1 MTTDQN
7 AIRTSTLL
15 RRLFKAPNLETF
27 MKKNMQEVT
36 MPLFSEYII
45 ALSKKQGEVPE
56 RIINR
61 AGIERSFGH
70 QLFKGSKNPSRDT
83 VIQLAFGFQMNVDDT
98 QYLLQIAQKS
108 ILYPKFD
115 RDAAILYCINKG
127 LSFIETQN
135 VLHGIGATV
144 LGGKKKND

>member
-1 MTTDQN
+1 MTANQN
-7 AIRTSTLL
+7 TIRTSTLL

-27 MKKNMQEVT
+27 MKKNTQEVT
-36 MPLFSEYII
+36 MPLFSEYITTR
-45 ALSKKQGEVPE
+45 SKEQGEVPE

-98 QYLLQIAQKS
+98 QHLLKIAQKS
-108 ILYPKFD
+108 ILYPKFE
-115 RDAAILYCINKG
+115 RDAAILYCFNKG

-144 LGGKKKND
+144 LGGKIKND